1 MYCSQ
6 SHVQGHRNGIE
17 RGWHDNRG
25 LFLRYKWGGL
35 NGASHEHE
43 MSPWA
48 CVLEHEAPSW
58 QCCLERTGVGDA
70 GGNKLLGLCPA
81 S

>member
-1 MYCSQ
+1 MQ
-6 SHVQGHRNGIE
+6 V
-17 RGWHDNRG
+17 GWT
-25 LFLRYKWGGL
+25 Y
-35 NGASHEHE
+35 GASREHE

-58 QCCLERTGVGDA
+58 QCCLGRTGVGDA